1 MEEQTAN
8 KLRCVNFKNQQIS
21 HEEKKKNL
29 ELEKKIK
36 IKAELEQKLIEERR
50 NRQEAEV
57 INIFYFTFKIL
68 FIRQKLINWKS
79 KNYLF

>member
-1 MEEQTAN
+1 LEEQTAN
-8 KLRCVNFKNQQIS
+8 KLRCVNVKNQQIS

-50 NRQEAEV
+50 NRQKAEV